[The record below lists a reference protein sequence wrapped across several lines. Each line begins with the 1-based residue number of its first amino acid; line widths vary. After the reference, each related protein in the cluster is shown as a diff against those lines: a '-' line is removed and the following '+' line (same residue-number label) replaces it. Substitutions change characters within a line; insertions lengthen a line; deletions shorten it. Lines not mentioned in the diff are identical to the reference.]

1 MLLLSIAFFSA
12 SVGGLRDRWK
22 GGSQW
27 KKGLNHT
34 TRKRKLDSMGV
45 QYNPG
50 TSASELKNLYDELK
64 ITTVDESKAESN
76 TTAGTEI

>member
-1 MLLLSIAFFSA
+1 MEEM
-12 SVGGLRDRWK
+12 
-22 GGSQW
+22 
-27 KKGLNHT
+27 T
-34 TRKRKLDSMGV
+34 TPQGKKLDSMGV

>member
-1 MLLLSIAFFSA
+1 MEEMTKPHHKEKKTRQHGR
-12 SVGGLRDRWK
+12 SVR
-22 GGSQW
+22 
-27 KKGLNHT
+27 
-34 TRKRKLDSMGV
+34 
-45 QYNPG
+45 PG

>member
-1 MLLLSIAFFSA
+1 
-12 SVGGLRDRWK
+12 
-22 GGSQW
+22 
-27 KKGLNHT
+27 
-34 TRKRKLDSMGV
+34 MGV

-76 TTAGTEI
+76 ATAGTEI